1 MSKHKKSRRLTTES
15 TKELSEIDRSQTK
28 HAIIG
33 IKKDF
38 DRKDKI
44 EVFKTETTSEMK
56 RRRFDDAMSKTK
68 FKRFQDEY
76 QAENKFVETG
86 EKINPNKAFKG
97 NIIDYKERKK
107 YAKGI
112 NCSPCTIK
120 AMSRLRVQLATM
132 KKKKSISDDIMD
144 RFEHFL
150 ERKPKTKGVSGVFD
164 PSGMRI
170 LDANIPSD
178 SMRLQNL
185 FGNKNSLIG
194 FNSITDTRLGPAKD
208 PNLIRKQLREIES
221 RGGTPALGF
230 DEGSLEAVDVAT
242 GTKDEHVL
250 AKLLP
255 HQKSTG
261 ILDPKNKFRIV
272 QNPNFSLTWK

>member
-1 MSKHKKSRRLTTES
+1 MSKHNKSRRLTTES
-15 TKELSEIDRSQTK
+15 MKELSEIDRSQTK
-28 HAIIG
+28 HALLNPKDKLEQERLDKIFY
-33 IKKDF
+33 KKDA
-38 DRKDKI
+38 
-44 EVFKTETTSEMK
+44 E
-56 RRRFDDAMSKTK
+56 K
-68 FKRFQDEY
+68 FKQ
-76 QAENKFVETG
+76 NK
-86 EKINPNKAFKG
+86 
-97 NIIDYKERKK
+97 IDKEREINRRVDGYMSGIPSYLRMFPNLKR
-107 YAKGI
+107 AKGI

-132 KKKKSISDDIMD
+132 KKKKSSSDDIMD

-221 RGGTPALGF
+221 RGGIPALGF
-230 DEGSLEAVDVAT
+230 DEGSLEAVEIAT
-242 GTKDEHVL
+242 GTKDEHIL
-250 AKLLP
+250 KKLLP
-255 HQKSTG
+255 HQRSTG